1 MSSDSSQRSLAVS
14 IDRFPIA
21 GRFTIARGSRTE
33 AVVVTASIVAGRH
46 IGRGECVPYS
56 RYGETPEGV
65 VAEIERMAGAVEQRL
80 SRADL
85 QRAMPPGAARNA
97 IDCALWDLE
106 AKERRINVATL
117 AGIANP
123 RPQLTAYTISLG
135 TEQDMHAAAK
145 LNAFRPVLKLKLG
158 GAGDPQ
164 RVRAV
169 RAAAPHALLIVD
181 ANEAWRAEMLE
192 ENLAACVEAGVR
204 LIEQPLPANDDASL
218 ASFRSPV
225 PLCADESLHTR
236 AELGQMKGLYA
247 AVNVKLD
254 KTGGLTEA
262 LALVRQ
268 AHSEGFQVMVGCMV
282 ASSLSMAPAVIAAQ
296 GADFVDLDAPLLLAA
311 DREAP
316 LVYADGMVGLP
327 SPALW
332 GA

>member
-1 MSSDSSQRSLAVS
+1 VS
-14 IDRFPIA
+14 IERFPIA

-33 AVVVTASIVAGRH
+33 AIVVTASIVAGRH

-56 RYGETPEGV
+56 RYGETPDGV
-65 VAEIERMAGAVEQRL
+65 VAEIERMAGPVEKCL

-85 QRAMPPGAARNA
+85 QHAMSAGAARNA

-106 AKERRINVATL
+106 AKERGIRVATL

-135 TEQDMHAAAK
+135 TEQEMHAAAK
-145 LNAFRPVLKLKLG
+145 LNAFWPVLKLKLG

-164 RVRAV
+164 RIRAV

-192 ENLAACVEAGVR
+192 ENIAACVEAGVR
-204 LIEQPLPANDDASL
+204 LIEQPLPANDDACL
-218 ASFRSPV
+218 ASFHSPV

-236 AELGQMKGLYA
+236 AELRQLKGLYA

-262 LALVRQ
+262 LALVREARAQ
-268 AHSEGFQVMVGCMV
+268 GFQIMVGCMV
-282 ASSLSMAPAVIAAQ
+282 ATSLSMAPAVIAAQ
-296 GADFVDLDAPLLLAA
+296 GADFVDLDGPLLLAA
-311 DREAP
+311 DRESP
-316 LVYADGMVGLP
+316 LVYADGTVGLP